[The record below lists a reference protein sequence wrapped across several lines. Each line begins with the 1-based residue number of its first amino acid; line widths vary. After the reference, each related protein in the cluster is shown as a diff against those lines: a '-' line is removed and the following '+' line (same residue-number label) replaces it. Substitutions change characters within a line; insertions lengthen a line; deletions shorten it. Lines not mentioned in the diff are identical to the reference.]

1 MKIRVSDHGVSALPL
16 NGKRLQGAA
25 DARNRPASYSP
36 LCEQADDPP
45 RGGINAADAVS
56 CNRLRNLILAL
67 VALVLSLAARAQ
79 ARETLFVDQGTV
91 IQDHFLGL
99 NAVYHGFTYLPE
111 SLEMGMTDHLRAI
124 EMARVKESGI
134 SIARTFYRPD
144 WAMGDGP
151 WLAPDWDSVRM
162 QALYAWL
169 ADMQR
174 LGVDVALNVGWWFP
188 RDVIWNRDQHLASDP
203 DDLQNY
209 CRWLSESI
217 HQIVQVRGFTNVKYL
232 VMFTEPAGNFG
243 DTPSGKEVWDY
254 YKEVLRAAHQRLLT
268 DGRRQLVK
276 MVGPNTA
283 EAPTWLDRAAAELNG
298 VIDIYA
304 SHNYNFTS
312 YREWYEMALSVQ
324 RAVAPTGKP
333 FWIDEYG
340 VQDFALRQRGGY
352 GTILALANAA
362 FLNVGAQS
370 SFLWILNDQ
379 YYPPPLKYHTN
390 SDSFLD
396 GKHSWGLFPWLPESQ
411 AVRPGWDAFVLLSR
425 LLGQAGGKVLQTKG
439 LAELPIA
446 AVAREG
452 GGLDVLVV
460 NGGEQRREVAVGF
473 SSKAVP
479 PLYRYAYRPQGAPLV
494 HADEEAMPVQ
504 GAAGGLW
511 DALSPG
517 EVVIYSSRQPGPE
530 GLGSP
535 RGGAR
540 VAGIDNLAFR
550 KTVEVSSLEPEW
562 PAANLTD
569 GKRLTPWRSA
579 PGKKSQPEQV
589 TIDLGLECQVRRLEI
604 FAGYAGEGMAGSV
617 LAEAIRASGSVDKKH
632 WRRIPIPGQRLL
644 AGAVLVASFP
654 PRTIRYLRLDSQ
666 GAPRRATGRL
676 FQTQLGEVK
685 VFGH

>member
-1 MKIRVSDHGVSALPL
+1 MPMKTRD
-16 NGKRLQGAA
+16 
-25 DARNRPASYSP
+25 
-36 LCEQADDPP
+36 
-45 RGGINAADAVS
+45 
-56 CNRLRNLILAL
+56 LILAL
-67 VALVLSLAARAQ
+67 LSLVLSLPTIVQ
-79 ARETLFVDQGTV
+79 ARETLFVDRGTV

-111 SLEMGMTDHLRAI
+111 AVEMGMTDQLRAM
-124 EMARVKESGI
+124 EMERVKESGI

-151 WLAPDWDSVRM
+151 WLAPDWNSVRM

-188 RDVIWNRDQHLASDP
+188 RDVIWNRDQHLASYP

-232 VMFTEPAGNFG
+232 VMFTEPAGHYG
-243 DTPSGKEVWDY
+243 DTPSGKKLWDY
-254 YKEVLRAAHQRLLT
+254 YKEVLHATNRRLLA

-276 MVGPNTA
+276 IVGPNTA
-283 EAPTWLDRAAAELNG
+283 EAPMWLDRATKELNE

-312 YREWYEMALSVQ
+312 YREWYEMALTVKT
-324 RAVAPTGKP
+324 AVAPTGKP

-340 VQDFALRQRGGY
+340 VQDFALRQRGQY

-362 FLNVGAQS
+362 FLNAGAQS

-379 YYPPPLKYHTN
+379 YYPSPLKYHTN

-425 LLGQAGGKVLQTKG
+425 LLGPAGGRVLQTKG
-439 LAELPIA
+439 LDDLPIA
-446 AVAREG
+446 AVAQEG

-460 NGGEQRREVAVGF
+460 NGGKESREVAVHF
-473 SSKAVP
+473 SSNPVP
-479 PLYRYAYRPQGAPLV
+479 PLYRYAYRPQGTPLV
-494 HADEEAMPVQ
+494 RASGEVMPAQ
-504 GAAGGLW
+504 GAGEVLW
-511 DALSPG
+511 DALPPG
-517 EVVIYSSRQPGPE
+517 EVVIYSTRKPGPE
-530 GLGSP
+530 GLGLAK
-535 RGGAR
+535 GAER
-540 VAGIDNLAFR
+540 AAGIDNLAFQ
-550 KTVEVSSLEPEW
+550 KKVVVSSLDPEW

-579 PGKKSQPEQV
+579 PSKQSQSERV
-589 TIDLGLECQVRRLEI
+589 TIDLGQDYQARRVEI
-604 FAGYAGEGMAGSV
+604 FPGYAGDEGTAGSV
-617 LAEAIRASGSVDKKH
+617 LAEAILVSVSLDKKR
-632 WRRIPIPGQRLL
+632 WRQIPIQGKRLR

-654 PRTIRYLRLDSQ
+654 AQTIRYLRLDSH
-666 GAPRRATGRL
+666 GAPRSSAGRL
-676 FQTQLGEVK
+676 FQAQLGEVK
-685 VFGH
+685 VFGR